1 MSFPLL
7 EAFIRV
13 TKFKINMEK
22 KKQLEL
28 KKERLK
34 ILETYEIWLER
45 YNYLRRYMKNV
56 PFEDSVNIVSEPL
69 DLSEKQM

>member
-1 MSFPLL
+1 
-7 EAFIRV
+7 
-13 TKFKINMEK
+13 MEK

-28 KKERLK
+28 KKERQK
-34 ILETYEIWLER
+34 IHETYEIWLER

>member
-1 MSFPLL
+1 
-7 EAFIRV
+7 
-13 TKFKINMEK
+13 MEK

-28 KKERLK
+28 KKERQK
-34 ILETYEIWLER
+34 IHETYEIWLER
-45 YNYLRRYMKNV
+45 YNYLRRYMKNM